1 MKVLVDI
8 DESEYVGYKCACEE
22 GIGNQAMLKII
33 NGIAHY
39 DEKLLNKL
47 KSAANKENDV
57 LKGLNPCAIA
67 HTYHHGKLDAFIQT
81 RAIIFDLE
89 DRNERK

>member
-8 DESEYVGYKCACEE
+8 DESEYEGYKCACEE
-22 GIGNQAMLKII
+22 GIGNHAMLKII

-39 DEKLLNKL
+39 DEKLLDKL
-47 KSAANKENDV
+47 EEAANKENDV
-57 LKGLNPCAIA
+57 LKEIRPSSIV
-67 HTYHHGKLDAFIQT
+67 HTYHQGKLDAFIQT

-89 DRNERK
+89 DEK